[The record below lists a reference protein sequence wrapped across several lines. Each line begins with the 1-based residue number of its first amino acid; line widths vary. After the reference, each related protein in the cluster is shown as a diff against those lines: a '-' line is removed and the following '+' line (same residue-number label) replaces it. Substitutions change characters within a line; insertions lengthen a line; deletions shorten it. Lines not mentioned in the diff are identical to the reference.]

1 MSVKVGIWI
10 DHRHVVIVRV
20 DGEQVEVEALES
32 GLEKRVRL
40 AGGSRSRTLYGPQ
53 DIASESQ
60 RDRRNAK
67 HVNEYYTRVLRCV
80 RRASAI
86 LVFGPGEAKRELIER
101 IEETSR
107 FRNTSTEMKRTD
119 KLTQRQIVAR
129 VKQHFG
135 LATRKR

>member
-10 DHRHVVIVRV
+10 DHRRAVIVRV
-20 DGEQVEVEALES
+20 DGEQVEVQALES

-40 AGGSRSRTLYGPQ
+40 AGGSRSRTIYGPQ
-53 DIASESQ
+53 DVVSDSQ
-60 RDRRNAK
+60 RDRRYAK
-67 HVNEYYTRVLRCV
+67 HVNEYYASVLRCV

-101 IEETSR
+101 IEKNSR

-135 LATRKR
+135 LTTRKR

>member
-10 DHRHVVIVRV
+10 DHRKAVIVRL
-20 DGEQVEVEALES
+20 DGETVEVEALES

-60 RDRRNAK
+60 RDRRYAK
-67 HVNEYYTRVLRCV
+67 HVNEYYARVLKSVGRV
-80 RRASAI
+80 SAI
-86 LVFGPGEAKRELIER
+86 LVFGPGEAKQELIDR
-101 IEETSR
+101 IDEAAR
-107 FRNTSTEMKRTD
+107 FRNASTEMKRSD

-135 LATRKR
+135 VATRKR